1 MKSKLFLYLFI
12 CSISVNLL
20 ITPTASGQQPD
31 WNNWQYRLPVKIKGI
46 DKVSAGV
53 LPIDVNFTLKASQCK
68 NPEREI
74 RLIYKSSNG
83 KQSEVPFQLS
93 RIKIWDKPKGEEKA
107 VPTVNARIT
116 FFDVSEGDEGGQ
128 YFILHGNPEVSAP
141 KYTTDL
147 KVSGKGQAWIIENS
161 KIIVELRGRDEVKAE
176 KLHDFFGDCG
186 QIASVTIKSRA
197 SAPIT
202 NKFRNLHWNPGI
214 YIPERGWLNAHS
226 WDPPEVFEIEQG
238 PIYVE
243 VRRYSPLP
251 LLPEVYVGIT
261 YRIFANR
268 NYIWSGSTV
277 TVKEDIGVVCLRTN
291 ELVFDLNTF
300 TNIAWKN
307 NGKIY
312 DKQLEKYKSVT
323 SHGDILRLPPDIPF
337 LAAYNPSS
345 RIGVASIN
353 LGSAVSNSF
362 GGPPALFHS
371 ATYLIKG
378 KDPVGC
384 GGLFFWFKSYFNFSF
399 DWDRKQRVIV
409 PKGAVYSDRSLFYF
423 YDIEELGNINGV
435 LRLEEAVRN
444 HRQLKIEIGPYPFA
458 PSY

>member
-147 KVSGKGQAWIIENS
+147 KVSGTEPAWIIENS

-337 LAAYNPSS
+337 
-345 RIGVASIN
+345 
-353 LGSAVSNSF
+353 
-362 GGPPALFHS
+362 
-371 ATYLIKG
+371 
-378 KDPVGC
+378 
-384 GGLFFWFKSYFNFSF
+384 
-399 DWDRKQRVIV
+399 
-409 PKGAVYSDRSLFYF
+409 
-423 YDIEELGNINGV
+423 
-435 LRLEEAVRN
+435 
-444 HRQLKIEIGPYPFA
+444 
-458 PSY
+458 